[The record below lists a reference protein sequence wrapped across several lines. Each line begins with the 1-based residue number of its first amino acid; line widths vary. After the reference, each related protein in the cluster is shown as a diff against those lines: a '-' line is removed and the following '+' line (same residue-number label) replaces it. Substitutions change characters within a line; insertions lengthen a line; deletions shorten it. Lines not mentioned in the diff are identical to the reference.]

1 MKDSKDYKNFDRKE
15 NLKFASK
22 VVHGA
27 QGVDPATGS
36 LSYPIYQTATY
47 RHSSIEIKDPYNYSR
62 CINPTREE
70 LEKTMCILE
79 EGTRAFAVN
88 SGMAAITLVF
98 SLLKPGDHLI
108 MSDDI
113 YGGTFREVN
122 EVLSVNGIE
131 HDSLDL
137 SNLDQLKRTIKKN
150 TKMIF
155 VETPTNPMMKVADIE
170 AIAKIGHE
178 IGALVVVDNT
188 FLTPYFQKPLTL
200 GADIVVHSGTK
211 YLAGH
216 NDVLAGI
223 VVVKD
228 SKIGEKLEIQ
238 MYIYGAGLG
247 PMDSWIMLRGI
258 KTLALRMDKHAEN
271 AMKVAKWLRNQPKVE
286 KVYYVGFEDHKDYEV
301 TKKQTTGFGG
311 MISFR
316 VDSTKTVNDIL
327 SRLKMI
333 IFAESLGGVESL
345 ITHPVSRTHTEILEE
360 VREALGITDTLLRLS
375 VGIEDADD
383 IIADLDQAM
392 NGTTIANKEIEK
404 HSHVKN
410 IYNPVNM
417 SENSQGQVF
426 MQFDNEELLKQVQD
440 KVIQKQIIQNNVMK
454 EQMVHADDI
463 TNDVKTEIEDKT
475 KEQKDDN
482 LKIEL

>member
-1 MKDSKDYKNFDRKE
+1 MKDLKDYENLNRKE
-15 NLKFASK
+15 NLKLASK
-22 VVHGA
+22 VVHG
-27 QGVDPATGS
+27 GEGIDPATGS
-36 LSYPIYQTATY
+36 ISFPIYQTATFK
-47 RHSSIEIKDPYNYSR
+47 HSGIEIRDPYNYSR

-70 LEKTMCILE
+70 LEKTMAILE

-122 EVLSVNGIE
+122 EVLEVNGIE
-131 HDSLDL
+131 HDSIDLSDLDL
-137 SNLDQLKRTIKKN
+137 LERTIKKN

-155 VETPTNPMMKVADIE
+155 IETPTNPMMKVADIGK
-170 AIAKIGHE
+170 IAKIGHD

-188 FLTPYFQKPLTL
+188 FLTPYFQRPLTL

-216 NDVLAGI
+216 NDVLAGV

-228 SKIGEKLEIQ
+228 SKIGEILEIK

-247 PMDSWIMLRGI
+247 PMDSWLMLRGM
-258 KTLALRMDKHAEN
+258 KTLALRMDKHNEN
-271 AMKVAKWLRNQPKVE
+271 AMKVANWLRSQPKVE

-311 MISFR
+311 MISFK

-327 SRLKMI
+327 SRLKLIM
-333 IFAESLGGVESL
+333 FAESLGGVESL

-360 VREALGITDTLLRLS
+360 TREALGITDTLLRLS

-383 IIADLDQAM
+383 IIADLAQAL
-392 NGTTIANKEIEK
+392 NGG
-404 HSHVKN
+404 V
-410 IYNPVNM
+410 
-417 SENSQGQVF
+417 
-426 MQFDNEELLKQVQD
+426 
-440 KVIQKQIIQNNVMK
+440 
-454 EQMVHADDI
+454 
-463 TNDVKTEIEDKT
+463 
-475 KEQKDDN
+475 
-482 LKIEL
+482 

>member
-1 MKDSKDYKNFDRKE
+1 MKDSKDYTNFDRKE

-27 QGVDPATGS
+27 LGVDPETGS
-36 LSYPIYQTATY
+36 LSFPIYQTATY
-47 RHSSIEIKDPYNYSR
+47 KHKSLDKQEAYNYSR

-70 LEKTMCILE
+70 LEKTMTILE

-88 SGMAAITLVF
+88 SGMAAVTLVF
-98 SLLKPGDHLI
+98 SLLKPGDHI
-108 MSDDI
+108 VMSDDI

-122 EVLSVNGIE
+122 EVLTVNGIE
-131 HDSLDL
+131 YDSIDL
-137 SNLDQLKRTIKKN
+137 SDIDLLNKTIKKN

-155 VETPTNPMMKVADIE
+155 IETPTNPMMKVADIE
-170 AIAKIGHE
+170 KISKIGHK

-200 GADIVVHSGTK
+200 GADIVIHSGTK

-216 NDVLAGI
+216 NDVLAGV

-247 PMDSWIMLRGI
+247 PMDSWIMLRGL

-271 AMKVAKWLRNQPKVE
+271 AKKVATWLRNRPKVE
-286 KVYYVGFEDHKDYEV
+286 QVYYVGFEDHKDYAV

-316 VDSTKTVNDIL
+316 VDSMETVNKIL
-327 SRLKMI
+327 TNLKLV

-345 ITHPVSRTHTEILEE
+345 ITHPVSRTHTEISEE
-360 VREALGITDTLLRLS
+360 KRNALGITDTLLRLS

-383 IIADLDQAM
+383 IIADLEQAM
-392 NGTTIANKEIEK
+392 K
-404 HSHVKN
+404 
-410 IYNPVNM
+410 
-417 SENSQGQVF
+417 
-426 MQFDNEELLKQVQD
+426 
-440 KVIQKQIIQNNVMK
+440 
-454 EQMVHADDI
+454 
-463 TNDVKTEIEDKT
+463 
-475 KEQKDDN
+475 
-482 LKIEL
+482 

>member
-1 MKDSKDYKNFDRKE
+1 MKDSKDYQNFNRKE

-27 QGVDPATGS
+27 LGVDPATGA
-36 LSYPIYQTATY
+36 LSYPIYQTATFQ
-47 RHSSIEIKDPYNYSR
+47 HKSIEDKSGYNYAR

-70 LEKTMCILE
+70 LEKTMTILE

-88 SGMAAITLVF
+88 SGMAAVTLVF
-98 SLLKPGDHLI
+98 SLLKPGDHII

-122 EVLSVNGIE
+122 EVLTVNGVE
-131 HDSLDL
+131 YDSLDL
-137 SNLDQLKRTIKKN
+137 SNLDLLKRTIKKN

-155 VETPTNPMMKVADIE
+155 IETPTNPMMKVADIQE
-170 AIAKIGHE
+170 IAKIGHE

-247 PMDSWIMLRGI
+247 PMDSWIMLRGL
-258 KTLALRMDKHAEN
+258 KTLALRMDKHAQN
-271 AMKVAKWLRNQPKVE
+271 AMKVANWLRNQPKVE
-286 KVYYVGFEDHKDYEV
+286 KVYYVGFEDHKDYAV

-316 VDSTKTVNDIL
+316 VKNIETVNKIL
-327 SRLKMI
+327 TSLKLV

-345 ITHPVSRTHTEILEE
+345 ITHPVSRTHTEISEE
-360 VREALGITDTLLRLS
+360 KRNALGITDTLLRLS
-375 VGIEDADD
+375 VGIEDVDD
-383 IIADLDQAM
+383 IIADLEQAM
-392 NGTTIANKEIEK
+392 K
-404 HSHVKN
+404 
-410 IYNPVNM
+410 
-417 SENSQGQVF
+417 
-426 MQFDNEELLKQVQD
+426 
-440 KVIQKQIIQNNVMK
+440 
-454 EQMVHADDI
+454 
-463 TNDVKTEIEDKT
+463 
-475 KEQKDDN
+475 
-482 LKIEL
+482 

>member
-15 NLKFASK
+15 NLKLASK

-27 QGVDPATGS
+27 LGVDPETGS
-36 LSYPIYQTATY
+36 LSFPIYQAATY
-47 RHSSIEIKDPYNYSR
+47 KHKSIDKQEAYNYSR

-70 LEKTMCILE
+70 LEKTMTILE

-98 SLLKPGDHLI
+98 SLLKPGDHI
-108 MSDDI
+108 VMSDDI

-122 EVLSVNGIE
+122 EVLTVNGVE
-131 HDSLDL
+131 YDSIDL
-137 SNLDQLKRTIKKN
+137 SDIDLLKRTIKKN

-170 AIAKIGHE
+170 KIAKIGHE
-178 IGALVVVDNT
+178 IGAIVVVDNT
-188 FLTPYFQKPLTL
+188 FLTPYFQRPLTL

-216 NDVLAGI
+216 NDVLAGV

-247 PMDSWIMLRGI
+247 PMDSWLMLRGI

-271 AMKVAKWLRNQPKVE
+271 AMKVATWLRNEPKVE
-286 KVYYVGFEDHKDYEV
+286 KVYYVGFEDHKDYAV

-316 VDSTKTVNDIL
+316 VDSMETVNKIL
-327 SRLKMI
+327 SNLKLV

-345 ITHPVSRTHTEILEE
+345 ITHPVSRTHKEISEE
-360 VREALGITDTLLRLS
+360 KRNALGITDTLLRLS

-383 IIADLDQAM
+383 IIADLKQAM
-392 NGTTIANKEIEK
+392 K
-404 HSHVKN
+404 
-410 IYNPVNM
+410 
-417 SENSQGQVF
+417 
-426 MQFDNEELLKQVQD
+426 
-440 KVIQKQIIQNNVMK
+440 
-454 EQMVHADDI
+454 
-463 TNDVKTEIEDKT
+463 
-475 KEQKDDN
+475 
-482 LKIEL
+482 

>member
-1 MKDSKDYKNFDRKE
+1 MKDSKDYTNFDRKE

-27 QGVDPATGS
+27 LGVDPETGS
-36 LSYPIYQTATY
+36 LSFPIYQTATY
-47 RHSSIEIKDPYNYSR
+47 KHKSLDKQEAYNYSR

-70 LEKTMCILE
+70 LEKTMTILE

-98 SLLKPGDHLI
+98 SLLKPGDHI
-108 MSDDI
+108 VMSDDI

-122 EVLSVNGIE
+122 EVLTVNGVE
-131 HDSLDL
+131 YDSIDL
-137 SNLDQLKRTIKKN
+137 SDIDLLKETIKKN

-155 VETPTNPMMKVADIE
+155 IETPTNPMMKVADIE
-170 AIAKIGHE
+170 KISKIGHD

-216 NDVLAGI
+216 NDVIAGI

-247 PMDSWIMLRGI
+247 PMDSWIMLRGL

-271 AMKVAKWLRNQPKVE
+271 AMKVATWLKNQPKVE
-286 KVYYVGFEDHKDYEV
+286 QVYYVGFENHKDYAV

-316 VDSTKTVNDIL
+316 VDSMETVNKIL
-327 SRLKMI
+327 TSLKLV

-345 ITHPVSRTHTEILEE
+345 ITHPVSRTHTEISEE
-360 VREALGITDTLLRLS
+360 KRNALGITDTLLRLS

-383 IIADLDQAM
+383 IIADLEQAM
-392 NGTTIANKEIEK
+392 K
-404 HSHVKN
+404 
-410 IYNPVNM
+410 
-417 SENSQGQVF
+417 
-426 MQFDNEELLKQVQD
+426 
-440 KVIQKQIIQNNVMK
+440 
-454 EQMVHADDI
+454 
-463 TNDVKTEIEDKT
+463 
-475 KEQKDDN
+475 
-482 LKIEL
+482 

>member
-1 MKDSKDYKNFDRKE
+1 MKDSKDYENFNRKE

-27 QGVDPATGS
+27 EGVDPVTGAIS
-36 LSYPIYQTATY
+36 FPIYQTATFKHNSVDK
-47 RHSSIEIKDPYNYSR
+47 REPYNYAR

-70 LEKTMCILE
+70 LEKTMTILE

-98 SLLKPGDHLI
+98 SLLKPGDHII

-122 EVLSVNGIE
+122 EVLTVNGVE
-131 HDSLDL
+131 YDSIDL
-137 SNLDQLKRTIKKN
+137 SDIELLKKTIKKN

-155 VETPTNPMMKVADIE
+155 VETPTNPMMKVADIAE
-170 AIAKIGHE
+170 IAKIGHD
-178 IGALVVVDNT
+178 IGAIVVVDNT

-247 PMDSWIMLRGI
+247 PLDSWLMIRGI
-258 KTLALRMDKHAEN
+258 KTLALRMDKHNEN
-271 AMKVAKWLRNQPKVE
+271 AMKIANWLRKEPKVE
-286 KVYYVGFEDHKDYEV
+286 QVYYVGFEDHKDYEV
-301 TKKQTTGFGG
+301 TKKQTTGFGA

-316 VDSTKTVNDIL
+316 VDSMETVNKIL
-327 SRLKMI
+327 TRLKLI
-333 IFAESLGGVESL
+333 TFAESLGGVESL
-345 ITHPVSRTHTEILEE
+345 ITHPVSRTHTEISEE
-360 VREALGITDTLLRLS
+360 KRNMLGITDTLLRLS

-383 IIADLDQAM
+383 LIADLKQAM
-392 NGTTIANKEIEK
+392 E
-404 HSHVKN
+404 
-410 IYNPVNM
+410 
-417 SENSQGQVF
+417 
-426 MQFDNEELLKQVQD
+426 
-440 KVIQKQIIQNNVMK
+440 
-454 EQMVHADDI
+454 
-463 TNDVKTEIEDKT
+463 
-475 KEQKDDN
+475 
-482 LKIEL
+482 

>member
-1 MKDSKDYKNFDRKE
+1 MKDSKDYKDFDRKE
-15 NLKFASK
+15 NLKLSSK

-27 QGVDPATGS
+27 LGVDPATGS
-36 LSYPIYQTATY
+36 LSFPIYQTATY
-47 RHSSIEIKDPYNYSR
+47 KHSGIEIKDPYNYSR

-70 LEKTMCILE
+70 LEKTMTILE

-88 SGMAAITLVF
+88 SGMAAVTLVF
-98 SLLKPGDHLI
+98 SLLKPGDHII

-113 YGGTFREVN
+113 YGGTFTEVN
-122 EVLSVNGIE
+122 EVLTLHGVE
-131 HDSLDL
+131 YDSIDL
-137 SNLDQLKRTIKKN
+137 SDLELLKKTIKEN

-170 AIAKIGHE
+170 AISKIGHE

-188 FLTPYFQKPLTL
+188 FLTPYFQRPLTL
-200 GADIVVHSGTK
+200 GADIVLHSGTK

-216 NDVLAGI
+216 NDVLAGV

-228 SKIGEKLEIQ
+228 KDIGEKLEIQ

-258 KTLALRMDKHAEN
+258 KTLALRMEKHNEN
-271 AMKVAKWLRNQPKVE
+271 TKKVAEWLRNQPKVE
-286 KVYYVGFEDHKDYEV
+286 EVYYVGFEDHKNYAV

-316 VDSTKTVNDIL
+316 VDSMETVNKIL
-327 SRLKMI
+327 TNLKLV

-345 ITHPVSRTHTEILEE
+345 ITHPVSRTHTEISEE
-360 VREALGITDTLLRLS
+360 KRNALGITDTLLRLS

-383 IIADLDQAM
+383 IIADLKQAM
-392 NGTTIANKEIEK
+392 E
-404 HSHVKN
+404 
-410 IYNPVNM
+410 
-417 SENSQGQVF
+417 
-426 MQFDNEELLKQVQD
+426 
-440 KVIQKQIIQNNVMK
+440 
-454 EQMVHADDI
+454 
-463 TNDVKTEIEDKT
+463 
-475 KEQKDDN
+475 
-482 LKIEL
+482 

>member
-1 MKDSKDYKNFDRKE
+1 MKDLKDYKNLNRKE
-15 NLKFASK
+15 NLKLASK
-22 VVHGA
+22 VVHG
-27 QGVDPATGS
+27 GEGIDPATGS
-36 LSYPIYQTATY
+36 ISFPIYQTATFK
-47 RHSSIEIKDPYNYSR
+47 HSGIEIRDPYNYSR

-70 LEKTMCILE
+70 LEKTMAILE

-122 EVLSVNGIE
+122 EVLEVNGIE
-131 HDSLDL
+131 HDSIDLSDLDL
-137 SNLDQLKRTIKKN
+137 LERTIKKN

-155 VETPTNPMMKVADIE
+155 VETPTNPMMKVADIGK
-170 AIAKIGHE
+170 IAKIGHD

-188 FLTPYFQKPLTL
+188 FLTPYFQRPLTL

-216 NDVLAGI
+216 NDVLAGV

-228 SKIGEKLEIQ
+228 SKIGETLEIK

-247 PMDSWIMLRGI
+247 PMDSWLMLRGM
-258 KTLALRMDKHAEN
+258 KTLALRMDKHNEN
-271 AMKVAKWLRNQPKVE
+271 AMKVANWLRSQPKVE

-311 MISFR
+311 MISFK
-316 VDSTKTVNDIL
+316 VDSTKTVNQIL
-327 SRLKMI
+327 LKLKLIM
-333 IFAESLGGVESL
+333 FAESLGGVESL

-360 VREALGITDTLLRLS
+360 TREALGITDTLLRLS

-383 IIADLDQAM
+383 IIADLDQALNGGVSASAYSNNERRFNTMFSM
-392 NGTTIANKEIEK
+392 NAIQTENK
-404 HSHVKN
+404 KN
-410 IYNPVNM
+410 YI
-417 SENSQGQVF
+417 
-426 MQFDNEELLKQVQD
+426 QFDNNELLKQL
-440 KVIQKQIIQNNVMK
+440 QKQVVSVDNIDVNNKIELENKVKEEQNK
-454 EQMVHADDI
+454 
-463 TNDVKTEIEDKT
+463 
-475 KEQKDDN
+475 N

>member
-1 MKDSKDYKNFDRKE
+1 MKDSKDYENFNRKE

-27 QGVDPATGS
+27 EGVDPVTGAIS
-36 LSYPIYQTATY
+36 FPIYQTATFKHNSVDK
-47 RHSSIEIKDPYNYSR
+47 RESYNYAR

-70 LEKTMCILE
+70 LEKTMTILE

-98 SLLKPGDHLI
+98 SLLKPGDHII

-122 EVLSVNGIE
+122 EVLTVNGVE
-131 HDSLDL
+131 YDSIDL
-137 SNLDQLKRTIKKN
+137 SDIELIKKTIKKN

-155 VETPTNPMMKVADIE
+155 VETPTNPMMKVADIAE
-170 AIAKIGHE
+170 IAKIGHD
-178 IGALVVVDNT
+178 IGAIVVVDNT

-247 PMDSWIMLRGI
+247 PLDSWLMIRGI
-258 KTLALRMDKHAEN
+258 KTLALRMDKHNEN
-271 AMKVAKWLRNQPKVE
+271 AMKIANWLRKEPKVE
-286 KVYYVGFEDHKDYEV
+286 QVYYVGFEDHKDYEV

-316 VDSTKTVNDIL
+316 VDSMETVNKIL
-327 SRLKMI
+327 TRLKLI
-333 IFAESLGGVESL
+333 TFAESLGGVESL
-345 ITHPVSRTHTEILEE
+345 ITHPVSRTHTEISEE
-360 VREALGITDTLLRLS
+360 KRNMLGITDTLLRLS

-383 IIADLDQAM
+383 LIADLKQAM
-392 NGTTIANKEIEK
+392 E
-404 HSHVKN
+404 
-410 IYNPVNM
+410 
-417 SENSQGQVF
+417 
-426 MQFDNEELLKQVQD
+426 
-440 KVIQKQIIQNNVMK
+440 
-454 EQMVHADDI
+454 
-463 TNDVKTEIEDKT
+463 
-475 KEQKDDN
+475 
-482 LKIEL
+482 

>member
-27 QGVDPATGS
+27 LGVDPETGS
-36 LSYPIYQTATY
+36 LSFPIYQTATY
-47 RHSSIEIKDPYNYSR
+47 KHKSLDKQEAYNYSR

-70 LEKTMCILE
+70 LEKTMTILE

-98 SLLKPGDHLI
+98 SLLKPGDHI
-108 MSDDI
+108 VMSDDI

-122 EVLSVNGIE
+122 EVLTVNGVE
-131 HDSLDL
+131 YDSIDL
-137 SNLDQLKRTIKKN
+137 SDIDLLKKTIKKN

-155 VETPTNPMMKVADIE
+155 IETPTNPMMKVADIE
-170 AIAKIGHE
+170 KISKIGHD

-216 NDVLAGI
+216 NDVIAGI

-247 PMDSWIMLRGI
+247 PMDSWIMLRGL

-271 AMKVAKWLRNQPKVE
+271 AMKVATWLRKQPKV
-286 KVYYVGFEDHKDYEV
+286 KQVYYVGFEDHKDYAV

-316 VDSTKTVNDIL
+316 LDSMETVNKIL
-327 SRLKMI
+327 TSLNLI

-345 ITHPVSRTHTEILEE
+345 ITHPVSRTHTEISEE
-360 VREALGITDTLLRLS
+360 KRNALGITDTLLRLS

-383 IIADLDQAM
+383 IIADLEQAM
-392 NGTTIANKEIEK
+392 K
-404 HSHVKN
+404 
-410 IYNPVNM
+410 
-417 SENSQGQVF
+417 
-426 MQFDNEELLKQVQD
+426 
-440 KVIQKQIIQNNVMK
+440 
-454 EQMVHADDI
+454 
-463 TNDVKTEIEDKT
+463 
-475 KEQKDDN
+475 
-482 LKIEL
+482 

>member
-1 MKDSKDYKNFDRKE
+1 MKDSKDYTNFDRKE

-27 QGVDPATGS
+27 LGVDPETGS
-36 LSYPIYQTATY
+36 LSFPIYQTATY
-47 RHSSIEIKDPYNYSR
+47 KHKSLDKQEAYNYSR

-70 LEKTMCILE
+70 LEKTMTILE

-98 SLLKPGDHLI
+98 SLLKPGDHSV

-113 YGGTFREVN
+113 YGCTFREVN
-122 EVLSVNGIE
+122 EVLTVNGVE
-131 HDSLDL
+131 YDSIDL
-137 SNLDQLKRTIKKN
+137 SDIDLLKKTIKKN

-155 VETPTNPMMKVADIE
+155 IETPTNPMMKVADIE
-170 AIAKIGHE
+170 KISKIGHD

-216 NDVLAGI
+216 NDVIAGI

-247 PMDSWIMLRGI
+247 PMDSWIMLRGL

-271 AMKVAKWLRNQPKVE
+271 AMKVATWLKNQPKVE
-286 KVYYVGFEDHKDYEV
+286 QVYYVGFEDHKDYAV

-316 VDSTKTVNDIL
+316 VDSMETVNKIL
-327 SRLKMI
+327 TSLKLV

-345 ITHPVSRTHTEILEE
+345 ITHPVSRTHTEISEE
-360 VREALGITDTLLRLS
+360 KRNALGITDTLLRLS

-383 IIADLDQAM
+383 IIADLEQAM
-392 NGTTIANKEIEK
+392 K
-404 HSHVKN
+404 
-410 IYNPVNM
+410 
-417 SENSQGQVF
+417 
-426 MQFDNEELLKQVQD
+426 
-440 KVIQKQIIQNNVMK
+440 
-454 EQMVHADDI
+454 
-463 TNDVKTEIEDKT
+463 
-475 KEQKDDN
+475 
-482 LKIEL
+482 

>member
-1 MKDSKDYKNFDRKE
+1 MKDSKDYKNFERKE
-15 NLKFASK
+15 NLKLASK

-27 QGVDPATGS
+27 LGTDPETGS
-36 LSYPIYQTATY
+36 LSYPIYQTATFK
-47 RHSSIEIKDPYNYSR
+47 HKSIDKQEPYNYSR
-62 CINPTREE
+62 CVNPTREE
-70 LEKTMCILE
+70 LEKTMTMLE

-98 SLLKPGDHLI
+98 SLLKPGDHI
-108 MSDDI
+108 VMSDDI

-122 EVLSVNGIE
+122 EVLTVNGIE
-131 HDSLDL
+131 YDSIDL
-137 SNLDQLKRTIKKN
+137 SDIELLKKTIKKN

-155 VETPTNPMMKVADIE
+155 IETPTNPMMKVADIE
-170 AIAKIGHE
+170 KISKIGHD

-188 FLTPYFQKPLTL
+188 FLTPYFQRPLTL

-211 YLAGH
+211 YLGGH

-228 SKIGEKLEIQ
+228 SEIGQKLEIQ

-258 KTLALRMDKHAEN
+258 KTLALRMEKHQEN
-271 AMKVAKWLRNQPKVE
+271 AIKVASWLRKHPKVE
-286 KVYYVGFEDHKDYEV
+286 QVYFVGFEDHKDYAV

-316 VDSTKTVNDIL
+316 VDSMETVNKIL
-327 SRLKMI
+327 TNLKLV

-345 ITHPVSRTHTEILEE
+345 ITHPVSRTHTEISEE
-360 VREALGITDTLLRLS
+360 KRNALGITDTLLRLS

-383 IIADLDQAM
+383 IIADLEQAM
-392 NGTTIANKEIEK
+392 K
-404 HSHVKN
+404 
-410 IYNPVNM
+410 
-417 SENSQGQVF
+417 
-426 MQFDNEELLKQVQD
+426 
-440 KVIQKQIIQNNVMK
+440 
-454 EQMVHADDI
+454 
-463 TNDVKTEIEDKT
+463 
-475 KEQKDDN
+475 
-482 LKIEL
+482 

>member
-1 MKDSKDYKNFDRKE
+1 MKDSKEYSNFDRKE
-15 NLKFASK
+15 NLKIASK

-27 QGVDPATGS
+27 LGVDPATGS
-36 LSYPIYQTATY
+36 ISFPIYQSATY
-47 RHSSIEIKDPYNYSR
+47 KHSSIEKRDPYNYSR

-70 LEKTMCILE
+70 LEKTMTILE
-79 EGTRAFAVN
+79 EGTRAFAVS

-122 EVLSVNGIE
+122 EVLEVNGIS
-131 HDSLDL
+131 HDSIDLSDLDL
-137 SNLDQLKRTIKKN
+137 LKKTIKKN

-155 VETPTNPMMKVADIE
+155 IETPTNPMMKVADIE
-170 AIAKIGHE
+170 KISKIGHD

-188 FLTPYFQKPLTL
+188 FLTPYFQRPLTH

-216 NDVLAGI
+216 NDVVAGI

-228 SKIGEKLEIQ
+228 SQIGEKLEIQ

-271 AMKVAKWLRNQPKVE
+271 AMKVANWMRKQPKIE

-316 VDSTKTVNDIL
+316 VDSMDTVNKIL
-327 SRLKMI
+327 SNLKLIM
-333 IFAESLGGVESL
+333 FAESLGGVESL
-345 ITHPVSRTHTEILEE
+345 ITHPVSRTHTEISEE
-360 VREALGITDTLLRLS
+360 TREALGITDTLLRLS

-383 IIADLDQAM
+383 LIEDLKQAM
-392 NGTTIANKEIEK
+392 K
-404 HSHVKN
+404 
-410 IYNPVNM
+410 
-417 SENSQGQVF
+417 
-426 MQFDNEELLKQVQD
+426 
-440 KVIQKQIIQNNVMK
+440 
-454 EQMVHADDI
+454 
-463 TNDVKTEIEDKT
+463 
-475 KEQKDDN
+475 
-482 LKIEL
+482 

>member
-1 MKDSKDYKNFDRKE
+1 MKDSKDYKNFERKE
-15 NLKFASK
+15 NLKLASK

-27 QGVDPATGS
+27 LGTDPETGS
-36 LSYPIYQTATY
+36 LSYPIYQTATFK
-47 RHSSIEIKDPYNYSR
+47 HKSIDKQEPYNYSR
-62 CINPTREE
+62 CVNPTREE
-70 LEKTMCILE
+70 LEKTMTMLE

-98 SLLKPGDHLI
+98 SLLKPGDHI
-108 MSDDI
+108 VMSDDI

-122 EVLSVNGIE
+122 EVLTVNGIE
-131 HDSLDL
+131 YDSIDL
-137 SNLDQLKRTIKKN
+137 SDIELLKKTIKKN

-155 VETPTNPMMKVADIE
+155 IETPTNPMMKVADIE
-170 AIAKIGHE
+170 KISKIGHD

-188 FLTPYFQKPLTL
+188 FLTPYFQRPLTL

-211 YLAGH
+211 YLGGH

-228 SKIGEKLEIQ
+228 SEIGQKLEIQ

-258 KTLALRMDKHAEN
+258 KTLALRMEKHQEN
-271 AMKVAKWLRNQPKVE
+271 AIKVANWLRKHPKVE
-286 KVYYVGFEDHKDYEV
+286 QVYFVGFEDHKDYAV

-316 VDSTKTVNDIL
+316 VDSMETVNKIL
-327 SRLKMI
+327 TNLKLV

-345 ITHPVSRTHTEILEE
+345 ITHPVSRTHTEISEE
-360 VREALGITDTLLRLS
+360 KRNALGITDTLLRLS

-383 IIADLDQAM
+383 IIADLEQAM
-392 NGTTIANKEIEK
+392 K
-404 HSHVKN
+404 
-410 IYNPVNM
+410 
-417 SENSQGQVF
+417 
-426 MQFDNEELLKQVQD
+426 
-440 KVIQKQIIQNNVMK
+440 
-454 EQMVHADDI
+454 
-463 TNDVKTEIEDKT
+463 
-475 KEQKDDN
+475 
-482 LKIEL
+482 